1 MKKKN
6 SARPGTFARVM
17 GYIGHTKGV
26 LALSLLFS
34 LLVVVCS
41 LGIPYCIGLAIDAV
55 AKSAPDWD
63 GVLFYLCLALIL
75 TALGALSHFALDFA
89 NKRAVYSV
97 LHRIRRDAM
106 AKINRLPLS
115 YLDSHRTGDI
125 MSRITSDADH
135 FADGLLLGF
144 TQFATG
150 MFTILGTVAFMF
162 AIHAKIAVFVII
174 ATPLSL
180 FAARFIAT
188 KTYRF
193 SKARAEAQ
201 GDATAYTEEML
212 SGLKTVIAFSAQEQT
227 AERFAEKNQKL
238 HDTSLKAVFFSSLVN
253 PVTRFVNAL
262 VYAGVAFFGA
272 YAILHGGFFAV
283 SGFSVGLLSTLLNYA
298 SQYTKPFNEI
308 SGVAAELQSSLAC
321 AERIFDLLDAPEITP
336 DGEQTLQ
343 NVRGEVKIEHL
354 SFSYGKDKPLIEDLN
369 LTVKAGQRIAIVG
382 PTGCGKTTLINLL
395 MRFYEPDAGAIYLD
409 GTDIRDIPR
418 KDLRAQYGMVL
429 QDTWLSGGTIAENIA
444 MGRPEATME
453 EIVTAA
459 KQSHAHSFIK
469 RLPKQYD
476 TVLGEN
482 GGGLSAGQKQLLCIA
497 RIMLCM
503 PPMLILDEATSNI
516 DTRTELKISDAFE
529 KLMKGKTSFI
539 VAHRL
544 STIRTADVILVMN
557 KGKIVEM
564 GDHESLLSQKRFYH
578 KLWNSQFEGI
588 S

>member
-1 MKKKN
+1 MKKIKK
-6 SARPGTFARVM
+6 SARPGTLRRVM

-34 LLVVVCS
+34 LLVVVCT
-41 LGIPYCIGLAIDAV
+41 LGIPYCIGLAIDAIT
-55 AKSAPDWD
+55 SGTPDWD
-63 GVLFYLCLALIL
+63 LTLHYLFISLALTL
-75 TALGALSHFALDFA
+75 LGTLSHFALDFA

-106 AKINRLPLS
+106 QKINRLPLS

-125 MSRITSDADH
+125 MSRVTADADH
-135 FADGLLLGF
+135 FADGLLMGF
-144 TQFATG
+144 SQFATG
-150 MFTILGTVAFMF
+150 VFTILGTVVFMF
-162 AIHAKIAVFVII
+162 GIHAKIALFVII

-193 SKARAEAQ
+193 SRDRAQAQ

-212 SGLKTVIAFSAQEQT
+212 SSLRTVIAFSAQEE
-227 AERFAEKNQKL
+227 AAMRFEEKNKRL
-238 HDTSLKAVFFSSLVN
+238 HTASLKAVFYSSLVN

-272 YAILHGGFFAV
+272 YAILKGGFFAV
-283 SGFSVGLLSTLLNYA
+283 SGFSIGLLSTLLNYA

-321 AERIFDLLDAPEITP
+321 AERIFDLLDAPEIAP
-336 DGEQTLQ
+336 DGESTLE
-343 NVRGEVKIEHL
+343 NAHGEVAIHDL
-354 SFSYGKDKPLIEDLN
+354 SFSYDKDKRLIEHMN
-369 LTVKAGQRIAIVG
+369 LAVKAGQRIAIVG

-395 MRFYEPDAGAIYLD
+395 MRFYEPDSGKITLD
-409 GTDIRDIPR
+409 GTDICTLKRSS
-418 KDLRAQYGMVL
+418 LRAQYGMVL
-429 QDTWLSGGTIAENIA
+429 QDTWLSGGTIRENIA
-444 MGRPEATME
+444 MGKPSATME
-453 EIVTAA
+453 EIVAAA
-459 KQSHAHSFIK
+459 KEAHAHSFIS

-476 TVLGEN
+476 TVLGEG

-503 PPMLILDEATSNI
+503 PPILILDEATSNI
-516 DTRTELKISDAFE
+516 DTRTELKINDAFGT
-529 KLMKGKTSFI
+529 LMQGKTSFI

-544 STIRTADVILVMN
+544 STIRSADLILVMQN
-557 KGKIVEM
+557 GNIIEM
-564 GDHESLLSQKRFYH
+564 GDHDTLLQNGGFYH
-578 KLWNSQFEGI
+578 KLWNSQFEGA
-588 S
+588 